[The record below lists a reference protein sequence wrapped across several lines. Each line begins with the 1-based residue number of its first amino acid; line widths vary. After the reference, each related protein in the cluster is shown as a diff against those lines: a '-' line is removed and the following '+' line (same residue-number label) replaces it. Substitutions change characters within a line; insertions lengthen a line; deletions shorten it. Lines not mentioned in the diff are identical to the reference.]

1 MRRGFLYAAAMSRP
15 STCLRRA
22 DANLQ
27 VALVTGACSGIG
39 RAIAERLGSLGYE
52 LVLVSQRPAEL
63 AATAS
68 SLADAY
74 GVRTHPIVV
83 DLARPAAAE
92 ELYDATRVRGL
103 AIDILVNNAGFFF
116 FGEAADARIDQANA
130 MLQLHVVTPSLL
142 CTRFARE
149 MRTRRRGHIL
159 MVSSIASRRD
169 FPGIS
174 YYGASKKY
182 LRGFAS
188 SLRSELLVYNVNV
201 TCLLPGATATNL
213 YDPNVVPVELAKRC
227 GVMMEPAAVAE
238 AGLHAMFAGRAECS
252 PGIVTRLLGAAAV
265 VLPQS
270 AIDLARRHAP
280 WLPPITQASSR
291 R

>member
-1 MRRGFLYAAAMSRP
+1 MYAAAMSRS
-15 STCLRRA
+15 STGLPRA

-39 RAIAERLGSLGYE
+39 RAIAQRLGSLGYE
-52 LVLVSQRPAEL
+52 LILVSQRPAEL

-68 SLADAY
+68 ELTGAY
-74 GVRTHPIVV
+74 GVRTHPIVL

-92 ELYDATRVRGL
+92 ELYDATRARGL
-103 AIDILVNNAGFFF
+103 ATDILINNAGFFF
-116 FGEAADARIDQANA
+116 FGEAADARIAEANA

-142 CTRFARE
+142 CTRFARD
-149 MRTRRRGHIL
+149 MRARRRGHIL

-174 YYGASKKY
+174 FYGASKKY

-188 SLRSELLVYNVNV
+188 SLRCELSVYNVNV

-238 AGLHAMFAGRAECS
+238 AGLQAMFDRQAECS
-252 PGIVTRLLGAAAV
+252 PGLVTRLLGAAAIA
-265 VLPQS
+265 LPQS
-270 AIDLARRHAP
+270 AIDLARRYAP
-280 WLPPITQASSR
+280 WLPSITQADSGR
-291 R
+291 

>member
-1 MRRGFLYAAAMSRP
+1 MRQPL
-15 STCLRRA
+15 TCLPRA
-22 DANLQ
+22 NACLQ

-39 RAIAERLGSLGYE
+39 RAIAQRLGSLGYE
-52 LVLVSQRPAEL
+52 LVLVSQRPTELIATAAEL
-63 AATAS
+63 TTAH
-68 SLADAY
+68 

-83 DLARPAAAE
+83 NLARPEAAE
-92 ELYDATRVRGL
+92 ELYNATCARGL

-142 CTRFARE
+142 CARFARD
-149 MRTRRRGHIL
+149 MRARRRGHIL
-159 MVSSIASRRD
+159 MVSSISARRD

-174 YYGASKKY
+174 FYGASKKY
-182 LRGFAS
+182 LRGFAC
-188 SLRSELLVYNVNV
+188 SLRSELAVYNVHV

-213 YDPNVVPVELAKRC
+213 YDPKVVPVELAKRL

-238 AGLHAMFAGRAECS
+238 AGLQAMFAGQAECS
-252 PGIVTRLLGAAAV
+252 PGLVTHLLAAAAA

-270 AIDLARRHAP
+270 AIDLVRRHGP
-280 WLPPITQASSR
+280 WLPPIAEAASR